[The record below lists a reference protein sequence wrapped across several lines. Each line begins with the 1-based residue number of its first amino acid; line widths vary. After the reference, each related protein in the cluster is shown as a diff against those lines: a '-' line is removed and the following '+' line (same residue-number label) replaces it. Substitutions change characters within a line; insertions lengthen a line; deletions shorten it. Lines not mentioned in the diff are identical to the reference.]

1 MDPNAGK
8 KNMFNKLSKEQCVTL
23 LEKENFKRVTVSFY
37 KYIILE
43 NLINLRDDLYKN
55 WNDLSVLG
63 RIYLAEEG
71 INPQLRVPEHHL
83 KDFVNNIN
91 SYTFLKRYSI

>member
-8 KNMFNKLSKEQCVTL
+8 KHMFNKLSKEQCVTL

-43 NLINLRDDLYKN
+43 NLMNLRDDLYKN

-71 INPQLRVPEHHL
+71 INAQLSVPEHNW

-91 SYTFLKRYSI
+91 SYTF

>member
-8 KNMFNKLSKEQCVTL
+8 KYMFNKLSKEQCVTL

-37 KYIILE
+37 KYIILG
-43 NLINLRDDLYKN
+43 NLMNLRDDLYKN

-63 RIYLAEEG
+63 RIYLFYFLE
-71 INPQLRVPEHHL
+71 P
-83 KDFVNNIN
+83 
-91 SYTFLKRYSI
+91 FLKLLIFNMQSLEFN